1 MLFDEFGKWF
11 GRNVQHKV
19 VTIKNYVPDDFFSTT
34 QVEYEKRENL
44 IIGVGR
50 LSPVKNYEVL
60 LKAWAKLHA
69 NHPDWSVEIYG
80 VGPQLKIF
88 KKKSKRAGGRTK
100 F

>member
-1 MLFDEFGKWF
+1 MCFFDEFGKWF

-34 QVEYEKRENL
+34 QVEYEKREKSYYRCWKAFSCKK
-44 IIGVGR
+44 IMR
-50 LSPVKNYEVL
+50 FF

-80 VGPQLKIF
+80 VGPQF
-88 KKKSKRAGGRTK
+88 KN